1 LALEASKTPKFKYTS
16 SVITKNFFFFFLK
29 ITDQG
34 KSESI
39 KKVGIHRRCP
49 FVAFGRASKDVVAP
63 SSYLKTTK
71 EKKRKRKPF
80 LVKVVCMGN

>member
-1 LALEASKTPKFKYTS
+1 MY
-16 SVITKNFFFFFLK
+16 
-29 ITDQG
+29 QG

-63 SSYLKTTK
+63 SPYLKTTK
-71 EKKRKRKPF
+71 EKKKKKKKPF